1 VTAEPDLRAVPRI
14 PAPDL
19 SACALFERGHHAH
32 PVQVSLA
39 LKNVGDDG
47 RFTSVALEDVRTDDV
62 GGRTI
67 VRVRLRRVSEPNRSD
82 LPEESPLSDGSGL
95 LDLVGHDPALALTL
109 SAVEHPVF
117 VWEEQY
123 GVLFVMTEQGR
134 EVMGTGAVTLTDP
147 EVLSVCVAGD
157 A

>member
-1 VTAEPDLRAVPRI
+1 MSSADPDLRAVPRI

-19 SACALFERGHHAH
+19 SACGLFERGHHAH

-47 RFTSVALEDVRTDDV
+47 RFQAVELTRAWVDDV
-62 GGRTI
+62 DGRAV
-67 VRVRLRRVSEPNRSD
+67 VRVGLTPRADANAGAFSTIG
-82 LPEESPLSDGSGL
+82 EEVGTME
-95 LDLVGHDPALALTL
+95 LVGHDPGLVAALDH
-109 SAVEHPVF
+109 VEHPVF

-134 EVMGTGAVTLTDP
+134 DALGTGAVTLAAAAALGP
-147 EVLSVCVAGD
+147 CRVAP
-157 A
+157 

>member
-1 VTAEPDLRAVPRI
+1 MTAPDSDLRAVPRI

-19 SACALFERGHHAH
+19 SACGLFERGHHAH

-47 RFTSVALEDVRTDDV
+47 RFRAVELTRAWADDID
-62 GGRTI
+62 GRAV
-67 VRVRLRRVSEPNRSD
+67 VRVRLRPRPGANTG
-82 LPEESPLSDGSGL
+82 DGSVAGEQVAE
-95 LDLVGHDPALALTL
+95 LDLVGHDPHLAAALDR
-109 SAVEHPVF
+109 VEHPVF

-134 EVMGTGAVTLTDP
+134 DALGTGAVTLAAATALGPCRTDP
-147 EVLSVCVAGD
+147 
-157 A
+157 

>member
-1 VTAEPDLRAVPRI
+1 MSTLDPDPDLRAVPRI

-19 SACALFERGHHAH
+19 SGCALFERGHHAH

-47 RFTSVALEDVRTDDV
+47 RFQRVDLVTAGIDDV
-62 GGRTI
+62 EGRPVTRLL
-67 VRVRLRRVSEPNRSD
+67 VRPVPA
-82 LPEESPLSDGSGL
+82 SGL
-95 LDLVGHDPALALTL
+95 DRPSDVELVDVELFGHDPALADALG
-109 SAVEHPVF
+109 AVEHPVF

-134 EVMGTGAVTLTDP
+134 EALGTGAVTLAPADAIGPCRTD
-147 EVLSVCVAGD
+147 L
-157 A
+157 